1 MNSSRRP
8 GVRMSSIWLLAIPVL
23 ACTTTTRLR
32 TFRDPSL
39 RSVHMARVAVLPLR
53 GTKLPPDVEGDL
65 NRAATRRLAATNPN
79 LEIIGPAQSQRLLE
93 DAGLAG
99 SYSRFARSSPTPGD
113 IDMVGLK
120 RISDALKTDAILQG
134 DVWQIDRPNDGFF
147 HHTVVAELTLRYSL
161 IGLGNGELLWEN
173 SATVRKE
180 RMKSEDAPRIED
192 AIPRAQSLVLKDF
205 PTLRQTR
212 GPSAASRG
220 ASASFGCH

>member
-1 MNSSRRP
+1 MAPRNSRP
-8 GVRMSSIWLLAIPVL
+8 GVHDDDPPSNLSRPFSAIRPHG
-23 ACTTTTRLR
+23 ARR
-32 TFRDPSL
+32 GPAPSRDEIATG
-39 RSVHMARVAVLPLR
+39 RRR
-53 GTKLPPDVEGDL
+53 GFEPRGDPKAGR
-65 NRAATRRLAATNPN
+65 NQSD

-205 PTLRQTR
+205 PTLRQAR